1 MKILDISTKIAS
13 AVNYHNSKK
22 FSKYPKFNPSIL
34 HLEDNKY
41 AVVYRIWKSDY
52 TSENGGYPGPWQLGS
67 PWEPVDDMWSGTND
81 IGLSII
87 EINDS
92 FTKFQILFNQVLD
105 INANWFNYGGED
117 ARIFTDSKNQ
127 INIIYGMIKYKTQ
140 RLSRP
145 NTKKTYKVNQSFLLY
160 KSKLANSKADL
171 LKLVKTQKPI
181 SKTSL
186 RPVCIQNTFA
196 TEKNWIPF
204 HIKNRDYILYM
215 SYPETFPTYVFSQIN
230 NRCGINPVF
239 TTKTQPMIKTLKK
252 VFPDVYVAEDSKN
265 KNIVFKL
272 NNKQKIVGKWNSK
285 NEPIFKYR
293 GSGSVGYIENFSLSH
308 LANNRYSQMI
318 RLGGGSPLVDYSGS
332 ELIGVAHIVFDC
344 SLIHYTYINDLF
356 DLGGSGIPK
365 KEIPRVKRI
374 VKNLASRPII
384 LPNKHSNKNY
394 TNHHLTL
401 SYYVVIFTVS
411 KNNPSKIT
419 KMSSLYNFGPNNEFS
434 GLNFPESIIRSNQ
447 DKKWIIATGNADNR
461 NLLVEVSDSWIKNAL
476 IPVKDYNWSNIH
488 LCDVTVPSGKCRK
501 I

>member
-13 AVNYHNSKK
+13 AVNYRNSKK
-22 FSKYPKFNPSIL
+22 FSKYPKFNPSIV

-52 TSENGGYPGPWQLGS
+52 TSKNGGYPGPWKKGS
-67 PWEPVDDMWSGTND
+67 PWEPVDDMWSGTNEM
-81 IGLSII
+81 GLSII

-92 FTKFQILFNQVLD
+92 FTKLKILFTQVLD

-127 INIIYGMIKYKTQ
+127 VKIIYGMIRYKTQ

-145 NTKKTYKVNQSFLLY
+145 NTKKTYKVYESFLLY

-181 SKTSL
+181 TKTSL
-186 RPVCIQNTFA
+186 RPVCIQNTYP
-196 TEKNWIPF
+196 TEKNWMPF

-215 SYPETFPTYVFSQIN
+215 SYPETFPTYIFSQIN
-230 NRCGINPVF
+230 NKCGANPVF
-239 TTKTQPMIKTLKK
+239 TTKSQSIIKTLKK
-252 VFPDVYVAEDSKN
+252 VFPDIYVTEGGKN
-265 KNIVFKL
+265 NNDIVFKV
-272 NNKQKIVGKWNSK
+272 NKKQGIVGRWNSN
-285 NEPIFKYR
+285 NEPVFKYK
-293 GSGSVGYIENFSLSH
+293 GTEYIDNYPFSSLEK
-308 LANNRYSQMI
+308 NRYSQMI
-318 RLGGGSPLVDYSGS
+318 RVGGGGPLVDYSGN

-344 SLIHYTYINDLF
+344 SLIHYAYTNGLF
-356 DLGGSGIPK
+356 DLGNSGIPK
-365 KEIPRVKRI
+365 KEIPRMKQI

-384 LPNKHSNKNY
+384 LPNRHSNKKY
-394 TNHHLTL
+394 INHHLTL
-401 SYYVVIFTVS
+401 SYYVVLFTVN
-411 KNNPSKIT
+411 KRNPSKIT
-419 KMSSLYNFGPNNEFS
+419 KMSSLYSFGSNNEFS

-461 NLLVEVSDSWIKNAL
+461 SLLVEVSDSWIKNAL

-488 LCDVTVPSGKCRK
+488 LCDVKVPSGKCRK